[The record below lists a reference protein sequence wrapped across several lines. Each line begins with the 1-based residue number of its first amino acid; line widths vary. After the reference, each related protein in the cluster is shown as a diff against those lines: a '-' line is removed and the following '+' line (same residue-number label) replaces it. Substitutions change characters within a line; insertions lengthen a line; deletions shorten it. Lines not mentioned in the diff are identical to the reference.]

1 MSTPSNLYAEKVFA
15 EHPTGLWALDDNV
28 DYISLISESKRV
40 LSDTTKW
47 ETPIGGTVAAYPQ
60 SIGEPFINSYVG
72 KITATPTSSE
82 FGSVTMVSKNIINLQ
97 ELSQYLKTFSIGGY
111 FYSQSAYISGFE
123 IGYQYVDTTS
133 GQIIRHLKNYD
144 TIINNSWVF
153 ISETFDTPPDNSQM
167 QIVFKI
173 NFFGGSET
181 EDAFLVNGI
190 TFGQWSEEF
199 ASTSLGVIPI
209 DLPSEISLAPQKA
222 VVAKCYGLQEL
233 NAYYLVSDNML
244 KAKNL
249 GIPIVYGTSS
259 LTTLYPNGSNP
270 SLIVPGLGFLNES
283 GKFRQ
288 YTLETWLR
296 VNAYT
301 NDRKRIIGPI
311 ASDDGI
317 YVDGPSIGL
326 KIGNDYST
334 YYVGEWTRPMLVHLR
349 LGKDT
354 ASLVINGQE
363 VISFSYDPAL
373 IEFPEIA
380 VNSKDQDWIGFYAH
394 EDVFPIDIDCVA
406 IYPYVVPTA
415 VAKRKF
421 VFGQGVEIPENINT
435 SYSGTSVFIDY
446 SFANY
451 SANYQYPKIGS
462 WKQAFSDNI
471 LTEKKALSVVKN
483 PLPQIL
489 LSSKTKE
496 ELFLDCSAA
505 QSLDP
510 VNFFSFRPNNSWDS
524 VSGYMLFENFDFL
537 QNSTSAF
544 YGCFRL
550 PQSSAQTQ
558 TLFRIEKE
566 NSTSYFSIELKNS
579 GIFYKNGIDKIKINE
594 AKAFMNSTTGIV
606 NILYTTNVPHKLF
619 KNSKVLV
626 SQFQKTEFNKS
637 DVHSDTFKIVSE
649 NSFTIEAPWITL
661 QQISPGTFEEKYSY
675 GSGIKGTGVLDFYT
689 TMYSPLVAEPGELVD
704 IGINIPT
711 FVARFGERASEFF
724 GSLSDL
730 RLYVGGDKFGNSTFT
745 GKIYKIGFCTK
756 YNFQK
761 IRGLFNELGFPIWN
775 EDLFAVYQN
784 NQLINI
790 DGGLD
795 TTSFHTPL
803 GTQTVNGAISGGGV
817 FVEEED
823 ALIDHVASYT
833 LAPNKVF
840 GNYKLSVSASAYWED
855 QIPLTY
861 FAESVLD
868 KRGDQYFDLDFIQF
882 NIDYPIPSKT
892 IAIETEPVDWTYAEL
907 ANEYRLPVQ
916 RTYESLDNYL
926 FTGYNDYEDLKNK
939 IAKDYRYDTD
949 GALVKS
955 YITFQYT
962 ELGANQTSFYFT
974 KTERPSRNG
983 ILVPGP
989 DWMTTKYEVVDNMI
1003 IYPPSG
1009 VDFNDLSI
1017 VTHIDIKVKDSD
1029 TNNINIKKLSYASQ
1043 ALNESDASPIG
1054 TRFGTPIYPYTKTG
1068 IYYDF
1073 KKQNPFSIYSGSSSY
1088 LYLTKTSGVQV
1099 RGKHDPLINR
1109 GLLIPVNTSRAEDFK
1124 AIAMQMAVRFDGD
1137 YFPYAPTQIF
1147 EIESRTAYLKFYMV
1161 ASDPSGR
1168 RAKIYAIDAKT
1179 GLIQD
1184 GIGFFWNGKTVKDPV
1199 LTLQEWGFLGINF
1212 ADSLIFSSFEGA
1224 IRLTGP
1230 LLFNSISYYQSTNLQ
1245 EVQNVSERPW
1255 FRVKVLGNEPIDWRF
1270 WDAPSFNWN
1279 KVLVL
1284 SETSYYGV
1292 DPSEVYKSYTGTN
1305 KLIVSDDAPVT
1316 FKKYGYS
1323 LYTDVGWSK
1332 FVVDPV

>member
-15 EHPTGLWALDDNV
+15 EHPTGLWALDDGA
-28 DYISLISESKRV
+28 DYVSLLSESQRN
-40 LSDTTKW
+40 LSNWTVT
-47 ETPIGGTVAAYPQ
+47 GGTKEAYPQ
-60 SIGEPFINSYVG
+60 SVDEPFIGSYVG

-82 FGSVTMVSKNIINLQ
+82 SASIVAISNEIMDLRDLNT
-97 ELSQYLKTFSIGGY
+97 YLKTFSVGGY
-111 FYSQSAYISGFE
+111 FYSQSSYIAGFE
-123 IGYQYVDTTS
+123 IGYQYEDTTS
-133 GQIIRHLKNYD
+133 GQIVTHLKNYD
-144 TIINNSWVF
+144 TVINNSWLFV
-153 ISETFDTPPDNSQM
+153 SETFDTPPDDSKIQL
-167 QIVFKI
+167 VFKI
-173 NFFGGSET
+173 NFIGGSEE
-181 EDAFLVNGI
+181 EDVFLVNGI

-199 ASTSLGVIPI
+199 ASTSLGVNPI
-209 DLPSEISLAPQKA
+209 DIPSEISISPQKA
-222 VVAKCYGLQEL
+222 VVAKCYGLQEI
-233 NAYYLVSDNML
+233 NGYYLVSDNML

-270 SLIVPGLGFLNES
+270 SLIIPGLGFLNES

-311 ASDDGI
+311 ASNDGI

-326 KIGNDYST
+326 KIGSDYKT

-349 LGKDT
+349 LGKNT
-354 ASLVINGQE
+354 SSLVINGQE
-363 VISFSYDPAL
+363 VISLDYDPASL
-373 IEFPEIA
+373 DFPEMT
-380 VNSKDQDWIGFYAH
+380 VNEKDQDWIGFYAH
-394 EDVFPIDIDCVA
+394 DDVFPIDIDCVG

-415 VAKRKF
+415 VTKRRF

-446 SFANY
+446 AFANY
-451 SANYQYPKIGS
+451 SGNYQYPKIGS
-462 WKQAFSDNI
+462 WNQAFNDNT
-471 LTEKKALSVVKN
+471 LVQSKALSVAKN

-489 LSSKTKE
+489 LSSRTKE
-496 ELFLDCSAA
+496 ELFSDCNIA
-505 QSLDP
+505 QTSDP
-510 VNFFSFRPNNSWDS
+510 INFFSFRPNSSWSS
-524 VSGYMLFENFDFL
+524 VSGHILFENFDFL
-537 QNSTSAF
+537 KSSTSAF

-550 PQSSAQTQ
+550 PQSSPQTQ

-566 NSTSYFSIELKNS
+566 NSTSYFAIELN
-579 GIFYKNGIDKIKINE
+579 NN
-594 AKAFMNSTTGIV
+594 
-606 NILYTTNVPHKLF
+606 
-619 KNSKVLV
+619 
-626 SQFQKTEFNKS
+626 
-637 DVHSDTFKIVSE
+637 
-649 NSFTIEAPWITL
+649 
-661 QQISPGTFEEKYSY
+661 QISYSINSNGTSQ
-675 GSGIKGTGVLDFYT
+675 TL
-689 TMYSPLVAEPGELVD
+689 YSPLIAEPGELID
-704 IGINIPT
+704 AGLNIPA
-711 FVARFGERASEFF
+711 FVARFGEQASDFF

-730 RLYVGGDKFGNSTFT
+730 RLYVGGKKDGTSTFT

-761 IRGLFNELGFPIWN
+761 IRGLFNELGVPIWN

-790 DGGLD
+790 DGGID
-795 TTSFHTPL
+795 TTSMPPSG
-803 GTQTVNGAISGGGV
+803 GTTSTVNGGISGGGV
-817 FVEEED
+817 FVDEED

-833 LAPNKVF
+833 LVPNKVF
-840 GNYKLSVSASAYWED
+840 DTYKLSVSANAYWED

-892 IAIETEPVDWTYAEL
+892 IEIETTPVAWTYAEL
-907 ANEYRLPVQ
+907 ANEYGLPIQ

-926 FTGYNDYEDLKNK
+926 FTGYSDYEDLKNK

-949 GALVKS
+949 GAVVKS
-955 YITFQYT
+955 YVTFQYT
-962 ELGANQTSFYFT
+962 ELGANQTPFYFT

-983 ILVPGP
+983 ILVPGS

-1017 VTHIDIKVKDSD
+1017 VTHIDIQVKDSD
-1029 TNNINIKKLSYASQ
+1029 SNNVNIKKLSYASE

-1099 RGKHDPLINR
+1099 RGKYDPFVNR
-1109 GLLIPVNTSRAEDFK
+1109 GLLIPINTSRASDFK

-1147 EIESRTAYLKFYMV
+1147 EIESKTAYIKFYMV

-1179 GLIQD
+1179 GLVQD
-1184 GIGFFWNGKTVKDPV
+1184 GIGFYWNGKIVKEPV
-1199 LTLQEWGFLGINF
+1199 LTLQEWGFLGISF

-1255 FRVKVLGNEPIDWRF
+1255 FRVKVLSGFGLDWEF
-1270 WDAPSFNWN
+1270 WNAPSFNWN

-1292 DPSEVYKSYTGTN
+1292 NPSEVYKSYTGTN
-1305 KLIVSDDAPVT
+1305 KIIVSDDAPVT
-1316 FKKYGYS
+1316 LKNYGYAV
-1323 LYTDVGWSK
+1323 YTDIGWSK
-1332 FVVDPV
+1332 FIVDPV

>member
-1 MSTPSNLYAEKVFA
+1 MSTPSNLYAEKVFS
-15 EHPTGLWALDDNV
+15 EHPTGLWALDDGA
-28 DYISLISESKRV
+28 DYVSLISESQRN
-40 LSDTTKW
+40 LSNWTIT
-47 ETPIGGTVAAYPQ
+47 GGTYQ
-60 SIGEPFINSYVG
+60 DHINSTDEPFINSYVG
-72 KITATPTSSE
+72 KITATPTNSEYASIIAISSE
-82 FGSVTMVSKNIINLQ
+82 IMDLKDLN
-97 ELSQYLKTFSIGGY
+97 EYLKTFSVGGY
-111 FYSQSAYISGFE
+111 FYSESSYVVGFE
-123 IGYQYVDTTS
+123 IGYQYEDNTS
-133 GQIIRHLKNYD
+133 GQIVRHLKNYD
-144 TIINNSWVF
+144 TVINNSWVF
-153 ISETFDTPPDNSQM
+153 ISETFDTPPDDSKIQL
-167 QIVFKI
+167 VFKI
-173 NFFGGSET
+173 NFIGGSET
-181 EDAFLVNGI
+181 EDTFLVNGI
-190 TFGQWSEEF
+190 SFGQWSEEF
-199 ASTSLGVIPI
+199 ASTSLGVNPI
-209 DLPSEISLAPQKA
+209 DIPSKISIAPQKA
-222 VVAKCYGLQEL
+222 VIAKCYGLQEL
-233 NAYYLVSDNML
+233 DAYYLISDNML

-249 GIPIVYGTSS
+249 GIPIVYGTSN
-259 LTTLYPNGSNP
+259 LTTLYPNGTNP

-283 GKFRQ
+283 GQFKQ

-296 VNAYT
+296 VNSYS

-311 ASDDGI
+311 ASSDGI

-326 KIGNDYST
+326 KIGNFYST

-363 VISFSYDPAL
+363 VISFDYDPASLELPKML
-373 IEFPEIA
+373 INE
-380 VNSKDQDWIGFYAH
+380 KDQDWIGFYAH
-394 EDVFPIDIDCVA
+394 EDIFPIDIDCVA

-415 VAKRKF
+415 VTKRKF

-446 SFANY
+446 AFANY

-462 WKQAFSDNI
+462 WKQAFNDNTLI
-471 LTEKKALSVVKN
+471 QNKGLSVSKN

-489 LSSKTKE
+489 LSSKTE
-496 ELFLDCSAA
+496 DELFSDCNIA
-505 QSLDP
+505 QSSDSK
-510 VNFFSFRPNNSWDS
+510 NFFSFRPNSSWNS
-524 VSGYMLFENFDFL
+524 VSGHILFENFDFL
-537 QNSTSAF
+537 KGSTSAF

-550 PQSSAQTQ
+550 PQSSPQTQ

-566 NSTSYFSIELKNS
+566 NSTSYFAIELNNNQISYSINS
-579 GIFYKNGIDKIKINE
+579 NG
-594 AKAFMNSTTGIV
+594 
-606 NILYTTNVPHKLF
+606 
-619 KNSKVLV
+619 
-626 SQFQKTEFNKS
+626 
-637 DVHSDTFKIVSE
+637 
-649 NSFTIEAPWITL
+649 TL
-661 QQISPGTFEEKYSY
+661 QT
-675 GSGIKGTGVLDFYT
+675 L
-689 TMYSPLVAEPGELVD
+689 YSPLVAEPGELVD
-704 IGINIPT
+704 AGLNIPA
-711 FVARFGERASEFF
+711 FVARFGDKASEFF

-730 RLYVGGDKFGNSTFT
+730 RLYVGGKKDGTSTFT
-745 GKIYKIGFCTK
+745 GKIYKVGFCTK

-761 IRGLFNELGFPIWN
+761 IRGLFNELGVPIWN

-790 DGGLD
+790 DGGID
-795 TTSFHTPL
+795 TTSMPPYG
-803 GTQTVNGAISGGGV
+803 GTTGTVNGGISGGGV
-817 FVEEED
+817 FVDEED

-833 LAPNKVF
+833 LVPNKVF
-840 GNYKLSVSASAYWED
+840 DTYKLSVSANAYWED

-892 IAIETEPVDWTYAEL
+892 IAIETDPVSWTYAEL
-907 ANEYRLPVQ
+907 ASEYGLPVQ

-949 GALVKS
+949 GAIVKS
-955 YITFQYT
+955 YVTFQYT
-962 ELGANQTSFYFT
+962 ELGANQTPFYFT
-974 KTERPSRNG
+974 KIERPSRDG
-983 ILVPGP
+983 FLVPGP

-1017 VTHIDIKVKDSD
+1017 VTHIDINVKDSD

-1054 TRFGTPIYPYTKTG
+1054 TRFGTPIYPYTKSG
-1068 IYYDF
+1068 VYYDF

-1099 RGKHDPLINR
+1099 KGKYDPLINR
-1109 GLLIPVNTSRAEDFK
+1109 GLLIPVNPSRANDFK

-1147 EIESRTAYLKFYMV
+1147 EIESKTAYLKFYMV
-1161 ASDPSGR
+1161 ANDPDGR

-1179 GLIQD
+1179 GLVQD
-1184 GIGFFWNGKTVKDPV
+1184 GIGFYWNGKIVKEPV
-1199 LTLQEWGFLGINF
+1199 ITLQEWGFLGINF

-1245 EVQNVSERPW
+1245 EVQNTSERPW
-1255 FRVKVLGNEPIDWRF
+1255 FRVKVLDSYNPPLDWEF
-1270 WDAPSFNWN
+1270 WNAPAFNWN

-1292 DPSEVYKSYTGTN
+1292 NPSEVYKSYTGTN
-1305 KLIVSDDAPVT
+1305 KIIVNDDAPVT
-1316 FKKYGYS
+1316 FKDYGYS
-1323 LYTDVGWSK
+1323 LYTDVNWDK
-1332 FVVDPV
+1332 FVIDPV

>member
-15 EHPTGLWALDDNV
+15 EHPTGLWALDDKA
-28 DYISLISESKRV
+28 DYVSLISEADRD
-40 LSDTTKW
+40 LSNSLKW
-47 ETPIGGTVAAYPQ
+47 TVTGGTVSVYPQ
-60 SIGEPFINSYVG
+60 SVDEPFIDSYVHRLV
-72 KITATPTSSE
+72 ATPTNDESASI
-82 FGSVTMVSKNIINLQ
+82 VAVSQEIMNLKD
-97 ELSQYLKTFSIGGY
+97 LNTYLKTFCVGSY
-111 FYSQSAYISGFE
+111 FYSESSYVAGFE
-123 IGYQYVDTTS
+123 IGYRYEDQTS
-133 GQIIRHLKNYD
+133 GNVITHLKNYD
-144 TIINNSWVF
+144 TVINNNWVF
-153 ISETFDTPPDNSQM
+153 VSETFDTPSDDSP
-167 QIVFKI
+167 IRLVFKI
-173 NFFGGSET
+173 NFIGGSGT

-199 ASTSLGVIPI
+199 ASTSLGVTPINIPSTI
-209 DLPSEISLAPQKA
+209 AIAPQKG

-233 NAYYLVSDNML
+233 NGYYLISDTML

-259 LTTLYPNGSNP
+259 LTALYPNGINP
-270 SLIVPGLGFLNES
+270 SIIIPGLGFLNES
-283 GKFRQ
+283 GKFKQ

-296 VNAYT
+296 INAYT

-326 KIGNDYST
+326 KIGSEYQT

-349 LGKDT
+349 LGKDV

-363 VISFSYDPAL
+363 VISFDYDPDTL
-373 IEFPEIA
+373 DFPEMML
-380 VNSKDQDWIGFYAH
+380 NEKEQDWIGFYAH

-415 VAKRKF
+415 VTKRKF

-446 SFANY
+446 AFANY

-462 WKQAFSDNI
+462 WKQAFNDNTLI
-471 LTEKKALSVVKN
+471 QGKGLSVSKN

-489 LSSKTKE
+489 LSSKTQE
-496 ELFLDCSAA
+496 ELFSANDA
-505 QSLDP
+505 VQTSDP
-510 VNFFSFRPNNSWDS
+510 VNFFSFRPDSSWNT
-524 VSGYMLFENFDFL
+524 VSGHILFENFDFL
-537 QNSTSAF
+537 KSSVSAF

-550 PQSSAQTQ
+550 PQTSPQAQ

-566 NSTSYFSIELKNS
+566 NSNSYFAIELINNQIS
-579 GIFYKNGIDKIKINE
+579 YSINYNG
-594 AKAFMNSTTGIV
+594 
-606 NILYTTNVPHKLF
+606 
-619 KNSKVLV
+619 
-626 SQFQKTEFNKS
+626 
-637 DVHSDTFKIVSE
+637 
-649 NSFTIEAPWITL
+649 TL
-661 QQISPGTFEEKYSY
+661 QT
-675 GSGIKGTGVLDFYT
+675 L
-689 TMYSPLVAEPGELVD
+689 YSPLVAEPGELVD
-704 IGINIPT
+704 VGLNIPA
-711 FVARFGERASEFF
+711 FVERFGDQASDFF

-730 RLYVGGDKFGNSTFT
+730 RLYVGGKKNNTSTFT

-761 IRGLFNELGFPIWN
+761 IRGLFNEIGVPIWN
-775 EDLFAVYQN
+775 EDLFAIYQN

-795 TTSFHTPL
+795 TTSMPPSGGPTS
-803 GTQTVNGAISGGGV
+803 TAQGAISGGVV
-817 FVEEED
+817 FIDDED

-833 LAPNKVF
+833 LVPNKVF
-840 GNYKLSVSASAYWED
+840 DNYKLSVSANAYWED

-861 FAESVLD
+861 FAESVID

-882 NIDYPIPSKT
+882 NIDYPVTSKT
-892 IAIETEPVDWTYAEL
+892 IAIETDPVDWTYAEL
-907 ANEYRLPVQ
+907 ANDYGLPVQ

-949 GALVKS
+949 GAIVKS
-955 YITFQYT
+955 YVTFQYT
-962 ELGANQTSFYFT
+962 ELGANATPFYFT

-983 ILVPGP
+983 ILVPGS
-989 DWMTTKYEVVDNMI
+989 DWMTTRYEVVDNMI
-1003 IYPPSG
+1003 IYPPVG

-1017 VTHIDIKVKDSD
+1017 VTHIDMNIEDSD
-1029 TNNINIKKLSYASQ
+1029 IGNVIIKKLSYASQ

-1088 LYLTKTSGVQV
+1088 LYLTKTSGIQV
-1099 RGKHDPLINR
+1099 RGKYDPLVNR
-1109 GLLIPVNTSRAEDFK
+1109 GLLIPINTSRANDFK

-1147 EIESRTAYLKFYMV
+1147 EIESKTAYIKFYMV

-1179 GLIQD
+1179 GLVQN
-1184 GIGFFWNGKTVKDPV
+1184 GIGFYWNGKIVKEPV
-1199 LTLQEWGFLGINF
+1199 LTLQEWGFLGISF

-1245 EVQNVSERPW
+1245 EVQNVSDRPW
-1255 FRVKVLGNEPIDWRF
+1255 FRVKVLSGSTLDWEF
-1270 WDAPSFNWN
+1270 WDSPSFNWN

-1284 SETSYYGV
+1284 AEKSFYGV
-1292 DPSEVYKSYTGTN
+1292 DPSEIYKSYTGTN
-1305 KLIVSDDAPVT
+1305 KVIVGDDTPVT
-1316 FKKYGYS
+1316 LKDYGYS
-1323 LYTDVGWSK
+1323 VYTDVNWVK
-1332 FVVDPV
+1332 YVVDPV

>member
-15 EHPTGLWALDDNV
+15 EHPTGLWALDDNA
-28 DYISLISESKRV
+28 DYISLISEEQRN
-40 LSDTTKW
+40 LSNWTIT
-47 ETPIGGTVAAYPQ
+47 GGTHQDYPE
-60 SIGEPFINSYVG
+60 SIGEPFIDSYVG

-82 FGSVTMVSKNIINLQ
+82 SASIIAISNEIMDLRD
-97 ELSQYLKTFSIGGY
+97 LNTYLKTFSIGGY
-111 FYSQSAYISGFE
+111 FYSESSYIAGFE
-123 IGYQYVDTTS
+123 IGYQYEDTTS
-133 GQIIRHLKNYD
+133 GQIVTHLKNYD

-153 ISETFDTPPDNSQM
+153 ISETFDTPPDDSKIQL
-167 QIVFKI
+167 VFKI
-173 NFFGGSET
+173 NFIGESET
-181 EDAFLVNGI
+181 EDVFLVNGI

-199 ASTSLGVIPI
+199 SSTSLGVSPI
-209 DLPSEISLAPQKA
+209 DLPSEISLDPQKA

-233 NAYYLVSDNML
+233 DAYYLVSDNML

-259 LTTLYPNGSNP
+259 LTALYPNDTNP
-270 SLIVPGLGFLNES
+270 SLVVPGLGFLNES

-296 VNAYT
+296 VNSYT
-301 NDRKRIIGPI
+301 NERKRIIGPI

-373 IEFPEIA
+373 IEFPEMT
-380 VNSKDQDWIGFYAH
+380 VNNKNQDWVGFYAH

-446 SFANY
+446 AFANY

-462 WKQAFSDNI
+462 WKQAFNDNI
-471 LTEKKALSVVKN
+471 LIQNRALSVSKN
-483 PLPQIL
+483 PLPQIK
-489 LSSKTKE
+489 LSSKTQE
-496 ELFLDCSAA
+496 ELFSDCNIEQTS
-505 QSLDP
+505 DP
-510 VNFFSFRPNNSWDS
+510 INFFSFKPNSSWDD
-524 VSGYMLFENFDFL
+524 VSGHILFENFDFIKS
-537 QNSTSAF
+537 STSAF

-550 PQSSAQTQ
+550 PQSSLETQ

-566 NSTSYFSIELKNS
+566 NSTSYFSIELINNQIS
-579 GIFYKNGIDKIKINE
+579 YSINYNG
-594 AKAFMNSTTGIV
+594 
-606 NILYTTNVPHKLF
+606 
-619 KNSKVLV
+619 
-626 SQFQKTEFNKS
+626 
-637 DVHSDTFKIVSE
+637 
-649 NSFTIEAPWITL
+649 TL
-661 QQISPGTFEEKYSY
+661 QT
-675 GSGIKGTGVLDFYT
+675 L
-689 TMYSPLVAEPGELVD
+689 YSPLVAEPGELVD
-704 IGINIPT
+704 IGVNIPT
-711 FVARFGERASEFF
+711 FVARFGEQASEFF

-730 RLYVGGDKFGNSTFT
+730 RLYVGGDKLGNSTFT

-790 DGGLD
+790 DGGID
-795 TTSFHTPL
+795 TTSMPPSG
-803 GTQTVNGAISGGGV
+803 GTTGTVNGGISGGGV
-817 FVEEED
+817 FIDEED

-833 LAPNKVF
+833 LVPNKVF
-840 GNYKLSVSASAYWED
+840 DTYKLSVSANAYWED
-855 QIPLTY
+855 QLPLTY

-892 IAIETEPVDWTYAEL
+892 IEIETEPVDWTYAEL
-907 ANEYRLPVQ
+907 SNEYNLPVQ

-955 YITFQYT
+955 YVTFQYT

-983 ILVPGP
+983 ILVPGS

-1029 TNNINIKKLSYASQ
+1029 TNNVNIKKLSYASQ

-1054 TRFGTPIYPYTKTG
+1054 TRFGTTIYPYTKTG

-1099 RGKHDPLINR
+1099 RGKYDPLINR
-1109 GLLIPVNTSRAEDFK
+1109 GLLIPINTSRAEDFK

-1184 GIGFFWNGKTVKDPV
+1184 GIGFYWNGKVVKEPV
-1199 LTLQEWGFLGINF
+1199 LTLQEWGFLGISF

-1255 FRVKVLGNEPIDWRF
+1255 FRVKVLGNDPIDWEF
-1270 WDAPSFNWN
+1270 WDAPSFNWK

-1292 DPSEVYKSYTGTN
+1292 NPSEVYKSYTGTN
-1305 KLIVSDDAPVT
+1305 KLIVSDDDPVT

-1332 FVVDPV
+1332 FVVDAV

>member
-15 EHPTGLWALDDNV
+15 EHPTGLWALDDNA
-28 DYISLISESKRV
+28 DYISLISETQRN
-40 LSDTTKW
+40 LSNWTIT
-47 ETPIGGTVAAYPQ
+47 GGTHQNYPQ

-72 KITATPTSSE
+72 KITATPTNDESAS
-82 FGSVTMVSKNIINLQ
+82 IIAISNEIMDLRD
-97 ELSQYLKTFSIGGY
+97 LNTYLKTFSVGGY
-111 FYSQSAYISGFE
+111 FYSESSYIAGFE
-123 IGYQYVDTTS
+123 IGYQYEDTTS
-133 GQIIRHLKNYD
+133 GQIVTHLKNYD

-153 ISETFDTPPDNSQM
+153 ISETFDTPPDDSKIQL
-167 QIVFKI
+167 VFKI
-173 NFFGGSET
+173 NFIGGSET
-181 EDAFLVNGI
+181 EDVFLVNGI

-199 ASTSLGVIPI
+199 SSTSLGVSPI
-209 DLPSEISLAPQKA
+209 DLPSEISIAPQKA

-233 NAYYLVSDNML
+233 DAYYLVSDNML

-259 LTTLYPNGSNP
+259 LTALYPNGSNP

-283 GKFRQ
+283 GKFKQ
-288 YTLETWLR
+288 YTLETWIR
-296 VNAYT
+296 VNSYS
-301 NDRKRIIGPI
+301 NDRKRIIGPV
-311 ASDDGI
+311 ASSDGI

-373 IEFPEIA
+373 IEFPEMT
-380 VNSKDQDWIGFYAH
+380 VNEKDQDWIGFYTH
-394 EDVFPIDIDCVA
+394 EDVSPIDIDCVA

-415 VAKRKF
+415 VTKRKF

-446 SFANY
+446 AFANY

-462 WKQAFSDNI
+462 WKQAFNDNTLI
-471 LTEKKALSVVKN
+471 QNRALSVSKN
-483 PLPQIL
+483 PLPQIK
-489 LSSKTKE
+489 LSSKTQE
-496 ELFLDCSAA
+496 ELFSDCNIE
-505 QSLDP
+505 QSSDS
-510 VNFFSFRPNNSWDS
+510 VNFFSFKPNSSWDD
-524 VSGYMLFENFDFL
+524 VSGHILFENFDFIKS
-537 QNSTSAF
+537 STSAF

-550 PQSSAQTQ
+550 PQSSLETQ

-566 NSTSYFSIELKNS
+566 NSTSYFSIELMNNQIS
-579 GIFYKNGIDKIKINE
+579 YSINYNG
-594 AKAFMNSTTGIV
+594 
-606 NILYTTNVPHKLF
+606 
-619 KNSKVLV
+619 
-626 SQFQKTEFNKS
+626 
-637 DVHSDTFKIVSE
+637 
-649 NSFTIEAPWITL
+649 TL
-661 QQISPGTFEEKYSY
+661 QT
-675 GSGIKGTGVLDFYT
+675 L
-689 TMYSPLVAEPGELVD
+689 YSPLVAEPGELVD
-704 IGINIPT
+704 IGVNIPT
-711 FVARFGERASEFF
+711 FVARFGEQASEFF

-730 RLYVGGDKFGNSTFT
+730 RLYVGGDKLGNSTFT

-790 DGGLD
+790 DGGID
-795 TTSFHTPL
+795 TTSMPPSG
-803 GTQTVNGAISGGGV
+803 GTTGTVNGGISGGGV
-817 FVEEED
+817 FIDEED

-833 LAPNKVF
+833 LVPNKVF
-840 GNYKLSVSASAYWED
+840 DTYKLSVSANAYWED
-855 QIPLTY
+855 QLPLTY

-892 IAIETEPVDWTYAEL
+892 IAIETDPVAWTYAEL
-907 ANEYRLPVQ
+907 ANEYGLPIQ

-949 GALVKS
+949 GAVVKS
-955 YITFQYT
+955 YVTFQYT
-962 ELGANQTSFYFT
+962 ELGANQTPFYFT

-983 ILVPGP
+983 ILVPGS

-1003 IYPPSG
+1003 IYPPAG

-1029 TNNINIKKLSYASQ
+1029 TNNVNIKKLGYASQ

-1073 KKQNPFSIYSGSSSY
+1073 KRQNPFSIYSGSSSY

-1099 RGKHDPLINR
+1099 RGQHDPLVNR
-1109 GLLIPVNTSRAEDFK
+1109 GLLIPINTSRANDFK

-1147 EIESRTAYLKFYMV
+1147 EIESKTAYIKFYMV

-1168 RAKIYAIDAKT
+1168 RAKIYGIDAKT
-1179 GLIQD
+1179 GLVQD
-1184 GIGFFWNGKTVKDPV
+1184 GIGFYWNGKVVKEPV
-1199 LTLQEWGFLGINF
+1199 LTLQEWGFLGISF

-1255 FRVKVLGNEPIDWRF
+1255 FRVKVLSGSDLDWEF
-1270 WDAPSFNWN
+1270 WNAPSFNWN

-1292 DPSEVYKSYTGTN
+1292 NPSEVYKSYTGTN
-1305 KLIVSDDAPVT
+1305 KIIVSDDSPVT
-1316 FKKYGYS
+1316 LKDYGYS
-1323 LYTDVGWSK
+1323 LYTDVNWSK
-1332 FVVDPV
+1332 FTVDPV